1 MKWKEQQR
9 SCHDMLNQRIE
20 WNEMDREVADDKF
33 VKELYYQYWRN
44 LSSSTLFPSLHKQVI
59 SKAEITYRLLRA
71 VRTRVVMFP
80 SSSLPLKGVV
90 SYAPASSMPMMLKAE
105 IGLYTRPLPNLFS
118 WSSRKS

>member
-1 MKWKEQQR
+1 
-9 SCHDMLNQRIE
+9 MLNQRIE

-33 VKELYYQYWRN
+33 VKELYYHYWRN
-44 LSSSTLFPSLHKQVI
+44 LSSSTLFPFLHKQVI

-118 WSSRKS
+118 WSNRKS